1 MKEKQSNIYLIGIP
15 ERDSGEME
23 GKKLGKKQH
32 ERHIFPC
39 ILIIFEIRMFVM
51 IEGVTHFN
59 WHHFLF
65 LVIVIITL
73 LDQIEY

>member
-1 MKEKQSNIYLIGIP
+1 M
-15 ERDSGEME
+15 RD
-23 GKKLGKKQH
+23 
-32 ERHIFPC
+32 IFPY

-65 LVIVIITL
+65 LNVIVISML
-73 LDQIEY
+73 LD